1 MSTAENPE
9 NESFALS
16 AKNYKVML
24 IGIAVVILGF
34 ILMIGGG
41 TENPMEFN
49 DEIFSF
55 RRITLAPIVV
65 MAGYVVIFYS
75 ILKKNSSTPNQ
86 RKPQEELLDS

>member
-9 NESFALS
+9 KESFALD

-24 IGIAVVILGF
+24 VGIAVVVLGF

-49 DEIFSF
+49 EEVFSF
-55 RRITLAPIVV
+55 RRITLAPIIVI
-65 MAGYVVIFYS
+65 AGYIVIFYS
-75 ILKKNSSTPNQ
+75 IFSKNSSTPT
-86 RKPQEELLDS
+86 E

>member
-1 MSTAENPE
+1 MSTSENQE
-9 NESFALS
+9 KESFALN

-41 TENPMEFN
+41 TEDPMDFN
-49 DEIFSF
+49 EDIFSF

-65 MAGYVVIFYS
+65 MIGYGVIFYS
-75 ILKKNSSTPNQ
+75 IVKKDSSSQ
-86 RKPQEELLDS
+86 AES

>member
-1 MSTAENPE
+1 MSSAENAE

-24 IGIAVVILGF
+24 VGIAVVVLGF

-49 DEIFSF
+49 DDIFSF
-55 RRITLAPIVV
+55 RRITLAPVVVIV
-65 MAGYVVIFYS
+65 GYVVIFYS
-75 ILKKNSSTPNQ
+75 ILKKTPSTPT
-86 RKPQEELLDS
+86 E